1 MMARFFRL
9 IVVMAFAASPA
20 FAQAA
25 GTDARARADAARARN
40 NARAAAEQT
49 KPSNPGVPAGKPVE
63 QKAAETQA
71 RAAAQPPRP
80 EPSVNIRVELTIT
93 DQRGTA
99 AALSKTITM
108 TMMDTAYSRIRTG
121 GDVRTPLGF
130 RPVTLNVDATPRL
143 HKDGKIR
150 LDLTI
155 EYRPTAA
162 ESDTEQSTTPTIN
175 EQIGV
180 LLEDGKPLVISQ
192 SADPATDRKVKIE
205 AKATILR

>member
-1 MMARFFRL
+1 MSRTLKFVA
-9 IVVMAFAASPA
+9 VMLL
-20 FAQAA
+20 
-25 GTDARARADAARARN
+25 
-40 NARAAAEQT
+40 AAAPVSAQT
-49 KPSNPGVPAGKPVE
+49 KPANPGVPAGKPTE
-63 QKAAETQA
+63 EKAADTQA
-71 RAAAQPPRP
+71 RAVQPPRP
-80 EPSVNIRVELTIT
+80 EPTVNIRVELTIT

-99 AALSKTITM
+99 APLSKTITM

-130 RPVTLNVDATPRL
+130 RPVTLNIDATPKL

-175 EQIGV
+175 EMIGV

-205 AKATILR
+205 AKATIIR